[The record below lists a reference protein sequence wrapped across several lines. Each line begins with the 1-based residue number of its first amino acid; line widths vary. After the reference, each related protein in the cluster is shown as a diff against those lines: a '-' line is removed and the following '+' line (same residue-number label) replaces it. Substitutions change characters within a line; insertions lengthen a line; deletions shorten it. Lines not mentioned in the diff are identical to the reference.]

1 MNAQAYRRTFGF
13 KAFLASIIA
22 GSLVS
27 NPLAAAEVSHG
38 EMAAA
43 IRSASYPCAHV
54 RKIDRASDNAW
65 VVECNSGTFR
75 VSRDQDGRFDVIQ
88 ATEN

>member
-1 MNAQAYRRTFGF
+1 MNTQAYRRKLGLT
-13 KAFLASIIA
+13 AFLASIIA
-22 GSLVS
+22 GGLVAT
-27 NPLAAAEVSHG
+27 PLAAAEVSHG

-75 VSRDQDGRFDVIQ
+75 VSRDQDGRFNVTQ